1 MADTN
6 TTTAAPGESPVV
18 PQQPAP
24 VEHTLPAADA
34 QPILDVL
41 GGLADENEA
50 QATPGA
56 DAPRPKKDG
65 GFEPLGTVI
74 NHP

>member
-6 TTTAAPGESPVV
+6 TTAAPAETPVV

-24 VEHTLPAADA
+24 TEHALPAVDA

-41 GGLADENEA
+41 NGLNDSAPETEPAPDA
-50 QATPGA
+50 QQ
-56 DAPRPKKDG
+56 PKKDG

-74 NHP
+74 NRP